1 MTAGCAA
8 EHASAEPRVRL
19 RPCEQAAYGGGGGG
33 GGDDDLALA
42 IQASLQMSGG
52 APPAAAAAPV
62 VAEPAMSSGG
72 GGDQAAAATREAIQM
87 GFPEDQVARV
97 QAARSFTS
105 TAVCGRRRLP
115 PRPPVF
121 VWLTF
126 ACVVCTRRC

>member
-19 RPCEQAAYGGGGGG
+19 RPCEQAAYGGGGG

>member
-8 EHASAEPRVRL
+8 EHASAEPCVRL
-19 RPCEQAAYGGGGGG
+19 QPCQQAAYDGGG

-115 PRPPVF
+115 PRPPVL